1 MYGEHVRERVAA
13 PGARTHGF
21 VGRQIET
28 HVESGRGETAVEQRA
43 CGNAE
48 RQVDR
53 LAQKGGQGTLAGGSG
68 GIGTVAIL
76 QRLGERAE
84 RPLLIVVFVTA
95 ADIVKRLKI
104 THASTI
110 SQPACAH
117 AHSTHHRADKR
128 NNGESGIGYHK
139 DDERRSCP
147 AKVRVWNTTIRTV
160 ILAHLFAVYHEYDNR
175 SDHAD
180 HR

>member
-48 RQVDR
+48 RQIDR
-53 LAQKGGQGTLAGGSG
+53 LSQEGGRGTLAGGSG

-84 RPLLIVVFVTA
+84 RPLLIVVFVAA
-95 ADIVKRLKI
+95 ADVVKRLKI

-110 SQPACAH
+110 SQPTCVH
-117 AHSTHHRADKR
+117 AHSTHHRAVKR

-160 ILAHLFAVYHEYDNR
+160 ILAQT
-175 SDHAD
+175 
-180 HR
+180 